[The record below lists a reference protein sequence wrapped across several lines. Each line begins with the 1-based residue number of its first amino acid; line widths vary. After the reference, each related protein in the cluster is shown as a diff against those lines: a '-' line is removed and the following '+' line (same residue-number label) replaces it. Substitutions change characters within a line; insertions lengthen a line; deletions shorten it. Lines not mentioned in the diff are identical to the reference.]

1 MLVVVKVPER
11 NLLPAVDCRIDII
24 YQIVNL
30 LVQRFYSLGNIQ
42 IAFQLRQREQVT
54 VGIPHRLVGV
64 IDHELVAVDGIGE
77 IVGYGGQLHCAASAA
92 VKGIGGRSVELPCAC
107 KCVRAAGAAFCQQY
121 NANDDYRQCGDRT
134 AKHHTALRLFFL
146 PFSDSLY
153 RSI

>member
-1 MLVVVKVPER
+1 MLYSYMYYMPFLNLIQGYFVPSSIT
-11 NLLPAVDCRIDII
+11 C
-24 YQIVNL
+24 VNSME
-30 LVQRFYSLGNIQ
+30 VSYIP
-42 IAFQLRQREQVT
+42 IAKARGVT
-54 VGIPHRLVGV
+54 THW
-64 IDHELVAVDGIGE
+64 
-77 IVGYGGQLHCAASAA
+77 
-92 VKGIGGRSVELPCAC
+92 IGGRSVELPCAC

>member
-1 MLVVVKVPER
+1 MI
-11 NLLPAVDCRIDII
+11 ASRIL
-24 YQIVNL
+24 QEQLFTIVENGEMYL
-30 LVQRFYSLGNIQ
+30 
-42 IAFQLRQREQVT
+42 
-54 VGIPHRLVGV
+54 GIPHRLVGV
-64 IDHELVAVDGIGE
+64 IDHELIAIDGIGE
-77 IVGYGGQLHCAASAA
+77 IVGYGGQIHCAASAA

>member
-1 MLVVVKVPER
+1 MATGVR
-11 NLLPAVDCRIDII
+11 RILDNAADRALATDQGKGIS
-24 YQIVNL
+24 VNGK
-30 LVQRFYSLGNIQ
+30 FI
-42 IAFQLRQREQVT
+42 F
-54 VGIPHRLVGV
+54 GIPHRLVGV
-64 IDHELVAVDGIGE
+64 IDHELIAIDGIGE

>member
-54 VGIPHRLVGV
+54 VGIPHRHVGV

-77 IVGYGGQLHCAASAA
+77 IVGYGGQ
-92 VKGIGGRSVELPCAC
+92 
-107 KCVRAAGAAFCQQY
+107 F
-121 NANDDYRQCGDRT
+121 QCGDRT